1 MEFRIILLYSLL
13 LVSARGSRPSARGL
27 AVRDEW
33 PESSLAGPNDERIDA
48 LKERDEMS
56 LITLADLEEEHEK
69 EGKASSVSDVI
80 VVGRTIS
87 AVAATGTGR
96 RRWMKR
102 AAEILA
108 GTSVKHQVASVSS
121 PSIPPPETTM
131 STPTAASNTTR
142 VPDST
147 SESVETSSEPTT
159 LLLSSST
166 TTVDTTSIET
176 MASVSRMD
184 VISSTSI
191 VPESQDESVQ
201 SNQTVNTIVITSTST
216 TTTQFSPAAHENA
229 DEYFADDASSST
241 SATDA
246 NFDDEETT
254 IIMDKIT
261 GAPPSVQH
269 PEADSEHVNTSP
281 LWTDELNPT
290 SIPDTSP
297 RPFLTVSSVVAIG
310 RALSQEES
318 VPWPEAKSTKVIG
331 TIIEDIHGPFSDG
344 VSSVSTIG
352 PDVLTGSG
360 IVAIAMCIFLVLVTT
375 AGASGYWWYR
385 RRYLLNRPETLSERY
400 APSETGLGAAE
411 DIFRVGYVHSPEL
424 PRQDSSEEMYSLDN
438 DSFLTSLEAMT
449 IPTYWTE
456 TIKHTKL

>member
-1 MEFRIILLYSLL
+1 MAFRIVILYSLL
-13 LVSARGSRPSARGL
+13 LVSARGSRPSGRDL

-48 LKERDEMS
+48 LKERDEKS
-56 LITLADLEEEHEK
+56 LITLSDLEGEHEK
-69 EGKASSVSDVI
+69 GRKASSVSDVI
-80 VVGRTIS
+80 VVGRAIS
-87 AVAATGTGR
+87 AVAATGKGR

-121 PSIPPPETTM
+121 PSISPPETTM
-131 STPTAASNTTR
+131 STPMASSNSTH

-147 SESVETSSEPTT
+147 SVETSSESTT
-159 LLLSSST
+159 LLLPSST
-166 TTVDTTSIET
+166 TTVATTSIET
-176 MASVSRMD
+176 MTSISSD

-191 VPESQDESVQ
+191 VPEPQDGSVQ
-201 SNQTVNTIVITSTST
+201 SNQTVNPIVVTST
-216 TTTQFSPAAHENA
+216 TQFNPPTHENA

-241 SATDA
+241 SATDT
-246 NFDDEETT
+246 NLDDEETT
-254 IIMDKIT
+254 IIVEKIT

-281 LWTDELNPT
+281 LWPDELNPT
-290 SIPDTSP
+290 SAPDTSP
-297 RPFLTVSSVVAIG
+297 RPFLAVSSVVAIG

-344 VSSVSTIG
+344 VSSVSTIS

-424 PRQDSSEEMYSLDN
+424 PRDSSEEMYSLDN